1 MGGQWSWREYLERK
15 EQSISLDSLLKA
27 GTHIQPR
34 TLLGPEYGYSASTI
48 YSPKQAKN
56 KQKNQ
61 KTPPFLEGIPIIKI
75 T

>member
-34 TLLGPEYGYSASTI
+34 TLLGPEYGYSATI

-56 KQKNQ
+56 KKKQK
-61 KTPPFLEGIPIIKI
+61 KTPPFLEGIPIIKN